1 MTTHIAVGQGNG
13 QCNGEVTGE
22 VTGEATGQVGRLLA
36 ARDTQENGQ

>member
-13 QCNGEVTGE
+13 QGNGEVTGE

>member
-22 VTGEATGQVGRLLA
+22 VTGEATGQVGQLLA

>member
-22 VTGEATGQVGRLLA
+22 VTGEATGQVGHLLA
-36 ARDTQENGQ
+36 ARDTQEKGQ

>member
-13 QCNGEVTGE
+13 QGNGEVTGE
-22 VTGEATGQVGRLLA
+22 VTGEATGQVGHLLA

>member
-22 VTGEATGQVGRLLA
+22 VTGEATGQVGHLLA
-36 ARDTQENGQ
+36 ARDTQENSL

>member
-1 MTTHIAVGQGNG
+1 MTTHITVGQG
-13 QCNGEVTGE
+13 NGEVTGE

>member
-22 VTGEATGQVGRLLA
+22 VTGEATGQVGHLLA
-36 ARDTQENGQ
+36 ARDTQENDQ

>member
-1 MTTHIAVGQGNG
+1 MTTHIAVEQG
-13 QCNGEVTGE
+13 NGEVTGE

>member
-22 VTGEATGQVGRLLA
+22 VTGEATGQVGHLLA

>member
-1 MTTHIAVGQGNG
+1 MTTHIAVGQG
-13 QCNGEVTGE
+13 NGEVTGE

>member
-1 MTTHIAVGQGNG
+1 MTTHNAVGQG
-13 QCNGEVTGE
+13 NGEVTGE

>member
-22 VTGEATGQVGRLLA
+22 VTGEATGQVGQLLA
-36 ARDTQENGQ
+36 ARDTQENSL

>member
-1 MTTHIAVGQGNG
+1 MTTHNAVGQGTG
-13 QCNGEVTGE
+13 QGNGEVTGE